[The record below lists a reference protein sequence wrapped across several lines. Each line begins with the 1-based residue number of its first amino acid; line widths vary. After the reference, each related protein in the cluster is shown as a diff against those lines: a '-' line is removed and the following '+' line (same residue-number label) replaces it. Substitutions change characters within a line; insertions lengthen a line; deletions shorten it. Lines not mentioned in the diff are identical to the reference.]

1 MNKVKHAEPWWERQS
16 DGLPPVE
23 YNECYRRA
31 LRRMAATLNCHQP
44 RSSPF
49 STTTLKNSDLQ
60 LEDIFRQK
68 KIGSVNAD
76 AALVNHELIDR
87 YQELED
93 FDQAENLFYGDFDFS
108 CPRGFK
114 SIVRVTHR
122 STPAFRKWSFGRL
135 LWPTI
140 ETTQS
145 GPERLKKRPEETE
158 SEFMMSCASNYL
170 LKNFWHNFVHRQI
183 QGIASHNYHS
193 FGGESRDHSDFAADN
208 LATILFIRS
217 YGIDI
222 LTSGRS
228 GPDRIAA
235 VRDLLNRNRCNLVFA
250 ERDRH
255 RIESTTEMGAH
266 ERWQEAQWQFRRR
279 AAMAISN
286 QLLARGAAV
295 TSLAVYLRG
304 ERKSRDEWFYHK
316 ELVVVEIN
324 GRYFVSN
331 QYSYIPDPAKPM
343 KVQARKTAYERR
355 EKLALNVV
363 DQYTSLL
370 EQSTALRSH
379 AKQSLAALAERIGVP
394 L

>member
-1 MNKVKHAEPWWERQS
+1 MKKAKSKRPWWEPRGDDS
-16 DGLPPVE
+16 PSAE
-23 YNECYRRA
+23 YNECYHRA
-31 LRRMAATLNCHQP
+31 LRRMAVTLNCHT

-49 STTTLKNSDLQ
+49 STASLKKSDLELQ
-60 LEDIFRQK
+60 VIFRQK
-68 KIGSVNAD
+68 KIGSVDAD

-87 YQELED
+87 HQELED
-93 FDQAENLFYGDFDFS
+93 VDQAENLFYGDFDFS

-114 SIVRVTHR
+114 NIVRVTHR
-122 STPAFRKWSFGRL
+122 STPAFRKWSFERL

-140 ETTQS
+140 EILQ
-145 GPERLKKRPEETE
+145 GEPERLKKRPDETDA
-158 SEFMMSCASNYL
+158 EFMMSCASNYL
-170 LKNFWHNFVHRQI
+170 LKNFWHNYVHRQV

-193 FGGESRDHSDFAADN
+193 FGGEARDHSDFTADN
-208 LATILFIRS
+208 LATILFVRS

-228 GPDRIAA
+228 GPDRSSS

-255 RIESTTEMGAH
+255 RIEGTAEMSVD

-279 AAMAISN
+279 VAMAISN
-286 QLLARGAAV
+286 QLVGAGAAA

-304 ERKSRDEWFYHK
+304 ERRSRDDWFYHK

-343 KVQARKTAYERR
+343 KAQTRKTAYERR
-355 EKLALNVV
+355 EKLARNAV

-370 EQSTALRSH
+370 EQNSELRAH
-379 AKQSLAALAERIGVP
+379 AKQSLAALAERISVP
-394 L
+394 F

>member
-1 MNKVKHAEPWWERQS
+1 
-16 DGLPPVE
+16 
-23 YNECYRRA
+23 
-31 LRRMAATLNCHQP
+31 MAATLNCHQQ
-44 RSSPF
+44 RRSPF
-49 STTTLKNSDLQ
+49 SATTLKNSDLQ
-60 LEDIFRQK
+60 LQDTFRQK
-68 KIGSVNAD
+68 KIGSVDAD

-87 YQELED
+87 DQELED

-114 SIVRVTHR
+114 NIVRVTHR
-122 STPAFRKWSFGRL
+122 STPAFRKWGFGRL

-140 ETTQS
+140 ETPQS
-145 GPERLKKRPEETE
+145 EPQRLKKRPEETE

-193 FGGESRDHSDFAADN
+193 FGGEARDHSDFAADN

-217 YGIDI
+217 YGVEI
-222 LTSGRS
+222 LTSSRS
-228 GPDRIAA
+228 GPARIAA
-235 VRDLLNRNRCNLVFA
+235 VRDLLDRNRCNLVFA

-279 AAMAISN
+279 VAMAISN
-286 QLLARGAAV
+286 QLVTRGAAA

-304 ERKSRDEWFYHK
+304 ERKSRDDWFYHK

-331 QYSYIPDPAKPM
+331 QYPYIPDPAKPM
-343 KVQARKTAYERR
+343 KAQTRKTAYERR
-355 EKLALNVV
+355 EKLAINVV
-363 DQYTSLL
+363 DQYTALL
-370 EQSTALRSH
+370 EQNNELRAN
-379 AKQSLAALAERIGVP
+379 AKQLLGALAARISVP

>member
-1 MNKVKHAEPWWERQS
+1 MKKTRTKEKWWELRAA
-16 DGLPPVE
+16 DNPPPE
-23 YNECYRRA
+23 YNECYLRA
-31 LRRMAATLNCHQP
+31 LRRIAVTLNCHTLGI
-44 RSSPF
+44 SPF
-49 STTTLKNSDLQ
+49 SPAWLKKSDLE
-60 LEDIFRQK
+60 LRESFHQK
-68 KIGSVNAD
+68 KIGPVDAN
-76 AALVNHELIDR
+76 AALVNHELINR
-87 YQELED
+87 QQELQD
-93 FDQAENLFYGDFDFS
+93 LDQAENLFYGDFDFS

-114 SIVRVTHR
+114 GIVRVTHR
-122 STPAFRKWSFGRL
+122 STPAFRKWSFERL

-140 ETTQS
+140 EAPQDE
-145 GPERLKKRPEETE
+145 PQPLKKNPDETD

-170 LKNFWHNFVHRQI
+170 LKNFWHNYVHRQI

-193 FGGESRDHSDFAADN
+193 FGGEARDHSDFTADN
-208 LATILFIRS
+208 LATILFVRS

-228 GPDRIAA
+228 GPSRSTA

-266 ERWQEAQWQFRRR
+266 ERWGEAQWQFRRR
-279 AAMAISN
+279 VAMAISN
-286 QLLARGAAV
+286 QLVARGAAA

-304 ERKSRDEWFYHK
+304 ERRSRDDWFYHK

-331 QYSYIPDPAKPM
+331 QYSYIPDPAKPV
-343 KVQARKTAYERR
+343 KPQARKKAYERR
-355 EKLALNVV
+355 EKLAINAV

-370 EQSTALRSH
+370 EQNGELRAH
-379 AKQSLAALAERIGVP
+379 AKQSLAALAERISVP

>member
-1 MNKVKHAEPWWERQS
+1 MKKAKSQQKWWELRGDS
-16 DGLPPVE
+16 TPSE
-23 YNECYRRA
+23 YDECYLRA
-31 LRRMAATLNCHQP
+31 LRRMAVTLNCHTP

-49 STTTLKNSDLQ
+49 SPTLLKNSDLE
-60 LEDIFRQK
+60 LRDIFPQK
-68 KIGSVNAD
+68 KIGSVDAN

-87 YQELED
+87 RQTLED

-114 SIVRVTHR
+114 GIVRVTHR
-122 STPAFRKWSFGRL
+122 STPAFRKWSFEQLR
-135 LWPTI
+135 WPTI
-140 ETTQS
+140 EAPQ
-145 GPERLKKRPEETE
+145 GEPNLLKKKLNETDA
-158 SEFMMSCASNYL
+158 EFMMSCASNYL
-170 LKNFWHNFVHRQI
+170 IKNFWHNYVHRQI

-193 FGGESRDHSDFAADN
+193 FGGEARDHSDFTADN
-208 LATILFIRS
+208 LATMLFVRS
-217 YGIDI
+217 YGVDI

-228 GPDRIAA
+228 GSDRSNA

-286 QLLARGAAV
+286 QLVGRGAAA
-295 TSLAVYLRG
+295 TSLGVYLRG
-304 ERKSRDEWFYHK
+304 ERRSRDDWFYHK

-343 KVQARKTAYERR
+343 KAQTRKTAYERR
-355 EKLALNVV
+355 EKLAINAV

-370 EQSTALRSH
+370 EQTSGLR
-379 AKQSLAALAERIGVP
+379 ANARQSLSALAGRISVP

>member
-1 MNKVKHAEPWWERQS
+1 
-16 DGLPPVE
+16 
-23 YNECYRRA
+23 
-31 LRRMAATLNCHQP
+31 MAATLNCYQP
-44 RSSPF
+44 RRSPF
-49 STTTLKNSDLQ
+49 SAAALKKSDLQ
-60 LEDIFRQK
+60 LQETFPEK
-68 KIGSVNAD
+68 KIGSVDAN
-76 AALVNHELIDR
+76 AALVNHEVIDR
-87 YQELED
+87 HQELED

-114 SIVRVTHR
+114 NIVRVTHR
-122 STPAFRKWSFGRL
+122 STPAFRKWSFERL
-135 LWPTI
+135 RWPTI
-140 ETTQS
+140 ETPQ
-145 GPERLKKRPEETE
+145 GEPDRLRKRSDETDA
-158 SEFMMSCASNYL
+158 EFMMSCASNYL
-170 LKNFWHNFVHRQI
+170 LKNFWHNYVHREV

-193 FGGESRDHSDFAADN
+193 FGGEARDHSDFTADN
-208 LATILFIRS
+208 LGTILFVRS

-228 GPDRIAA
+228 GPDRSNA

-255 RIESTTEMGAH
+255 RIESTTEMGVD

-279 AAMAISN
+279 VAMAISN
-286 QLLARGAAV
+286 QLVARGAAA

-304 ERKSRDEWFYHK
+304 EHRTRDDWFYHK

-324 GRYFVSN
+324 GRYIVSN

-343 KVQARKTAYERR
+343 KPQTRKTAYERR
-355 EKLALNVV
+355 EKLASNAV

-370 EQSTALRSH
+370 EQNSELRAH
-379 AKQSLAALAERIGVP
+379 AKQSLAALADRIRIP